1 MRRICGNWSHVEV
14 ARTDTAVLGALPSGR
29 MALKAICIDDAQNVH
44 LLIGLNRK
52 NIEDLLR
59 GETLTFPRGV
69 PLTDE
74 SEIAI
79 VFAETDEE
87 LVEKRLPPPAD
98 LASNTPQ

>member
-1 MRRICGNWSHVEV
+1 MPAQTRQSWVR
-14 ARTDTAVLGALPSGR
+14 LPSGR
-29 MALKAICIDDAQNVH
+29 MAVKATCIDDAGTVH

-52 NIEDLLR
+52 NIDDLLR
-59 GETLTFPRGV
+59 GETLTLPPGV

-74 SEIAI
+74 SHIAL